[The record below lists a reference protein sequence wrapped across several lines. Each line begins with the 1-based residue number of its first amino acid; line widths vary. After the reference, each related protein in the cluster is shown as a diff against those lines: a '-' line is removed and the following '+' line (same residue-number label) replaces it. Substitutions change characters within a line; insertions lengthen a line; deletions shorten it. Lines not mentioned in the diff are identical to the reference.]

1 MEELDSIE
9 VGKVRSISVET
20 QDLSVD
26 LKGRVVVITGASRG
40 IGRALM
46 QSFLAHGAR
55 VVATSRAWA
64 GLGDFREELNRRPDV
79 LTVELDLR
87 NEAQIEA
94 SYQATIDRFGTVDVL
109 INNASMRQRDLFPPM
124 GRTTI
129 LETTAANWGD
139 MFAVNV
145 LGGLRVTRQFIKPM
159 IAQGR
164 GSIVHVSSTGVVSNA
179 AGAGI
184 WTALRPNSREQPYMA
199 SKAALTNL
207 ALYLA
212 DEVQRF
218 NVAVNVV
225 MPGGTR
231 TTGWEE
237 QEALRRAQGAPGRIS
252 LQPEHVAPIMLH
264 LARQDASGE
273 TGRLF
278 DAVRW
283 NEEHGYGGAEAW
295 TVK

>member
-1 MEELDSIE
+1 ME
-9 VGKVRSISVET
+9 V
-20 QDLSVD
+20 QDLAVD
-26 LKGRVVVITGASRG
+26 LRGRVVVITGASRG

-46 QSFLAHGAR
+46 QSFLAHGAKI
-55 VVATSRAWA
+55 VATSRSWT
-64 GLGDFREELNRRPDV
+64 GLGSLRDELNRRPDV
-79 LTVELDLR
+79 LAAELDLR
-87 NEAQIEA
+87 NQAQIDA
-94 SYQATIDRFGTVDVL
+94 SYRATIERFGTVDVL

-129 LETTAANWGD
+129 LETADADWED

-145 LGGLRVTRQFIKPM
+145 FGALHVTRRFIQPM
-159 IAQGR
+159 IAQRR
-164 GSIVHVSSTGVVSNA
+164 GSIIHVSSTGVVINA
-179 AGAGI
+179 AAAGV

-199 SKAALTNL
+199 SKAALTTM

-212 DEVQRF
+212 DEVQEF

-231 TTGWEE
+231 TTGFEE
-237 QEALRRAQGAPGRIS
+237 QEAIRRTQGLPPRILLR
-252 LQPEHVAPIMLH
+252 PEHVVPVVLY
-264 LARQDASGE
+264 LAGQDASRE

-283 NEEHGYGGAEAW
+283 NEEHGFGAAEAW
-295 TVK
+295 RAQ